1 MLIVCT
7 TQAMAGDLQEVDR
20 ECEAWF
26 EREVI
31 IKHTLCNWIFPKTCW
46 KLANELKVEVR

>member
-7 TQAMAGDLQEVDR
+7 TPAMGGDLQEVDR

-26 EREVI
+26 ERDVVVEHVP
-31 IKHTLCNWIFPKTCW
+31 CNWIFPKTCW
-46 KLANELKVEVR
+46 RLANELKVEIR